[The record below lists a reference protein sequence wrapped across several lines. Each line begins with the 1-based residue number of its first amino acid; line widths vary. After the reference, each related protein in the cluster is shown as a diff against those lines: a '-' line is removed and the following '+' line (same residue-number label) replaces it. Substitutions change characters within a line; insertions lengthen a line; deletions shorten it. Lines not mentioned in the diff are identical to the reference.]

1 MSEVTLLGLVA
12 ASFTTGSFV
21 PQVVKSWRTRQTH
34 DISLG
39 TYLLLVVGNL
49 LWLAYGLILRNP
61 PLIVANIVTLTLA
74 LSILVLKIKH
84 G

>member
-1 MSEVTLLGLVA
+1 MVEATLLGFA
-12 ASFTTGSFV
+12 AAVFTTGSFI
-21 PQVVKSWRTRQTH
+21 PQVVQSWRTRHTR

-49 LWLAYGLILRNP
+49 LWLAYGLLLKDP
-61 PLIVANIVTLTLA
+61 PLIVANTVTLTLA
-74 LSILVLKIKH
+74 LSILALKIKH